1 MKRRQIAP
9 TTRTF
14 LTVLVGVTK
23 VQDWTKNTALLKR
36 VHAVYQ
42 QCLSHF
48 ENLRHKNPHHPD
60 LIPWPINAYIKVL
73 GNAKMWHQIFDVFWS
88 MKDYAPP
95 DETTYAIMLQLLQ
108 SRTNLKNQF
117 CKLDS
122 SLDEEIAKWEDAHGV
137 VEGEQLASARSEED
151 IPGSGNVNNAED
163 EVPSEEQVDD
173 RNAQDA
179 RTIWDTLVK
188 CAKAPGSIGAT
199 VCVNGYHVEAMLR
212 LMARGGPEEQRF
224 GFNIVRTFLPPL
236 RLSGEKKVK
245 EKAKDIPP
253 NTVEINK
260 YTLGAALELCSLSG
274 KPGAAIEF
282 FRIVTD
288 PREKSELWKVLDE
301 EHMMYIF
308 KAYADVISSH
318 GVLSDGREAV
328 AVLEWMVRCVKEK
341 GQTQLIPSMRH
352 CMYVL
357 TAAANG
363 GDISSAL
370 RVYEFMTGHQR
381 GEFMDGAP
389 PPKRR
394 PDCSILGPEVKLRW
408 NYYCM
413 DQLIKAASVAH
424 SVQYMR
430 VALRILAYYPP
441 DAFLGYAPPSLEPRQ
456 RLATRKELAIRV
468 LRGCQDVFGR
478 NGGSWNAEVTKWTA
492 IERRATEEKEEVE
505 RLEAALDEE
514 EENAK
519 AEEEAPSQE
528 SLVQRLVWVEGAKK
542 DWNVESRAV

>member
-1 MKRRQIAP
+1 MKRRQVAP
-9 TTRTF
+9 TTSTF
-14 LTVLVGVTK
+14 LAVLVGVTK

-36 VHAVYQ
+36 VHAAYQ
-42 QCLSHF
+42 QCLAHL

-88 MKDYAPP
+88 MKNYAPP

-108 SRTNLKNQF
+108 NRKNLKSHG

-122 SLDEEIAKWEDAHGV
+122 SLDEEIAMWEDVNGV
-137 VEGEQLASARSEED
+137 AEGEQLASAKSEEE
-151 IPGSGNVNNAED
+151 IPDSGNMKNAED
-163 EVPSEEQVDD
+163 NVPSEKDVDK
-173 RNAQDA
+173 RNAQEA
-179 RTIWDTLVK
+179 RTIWDTLINS
-188 CAKAPGSIGAT
+188 ATATGNIGAK
-199 VCVNGYHVEAMLR
+199 VCINGYHVEAMLR
-212 LMARGGPEEQRF
+212 LMARGGPGDQRF
-224 GFNIVRTFLPPL
+224 GFNIVHTFLQPL

-245 EKAKDIPP
+245 DIPP
-253 NTVEINK
+253 NTVKINK
-260 YTLGAALELCSLSG
+260 YTLDATLELCSLSG
-274 KPGAAIEF
+274 KPGAAIEC

-288 PREKSELWKVLDE
+288 PSEKSELWKVLDE
-301 EHMMYIF
+301 KHMGYVF

-328 AVLEWMVRCVKEK
+328 AVLEWMIRCVKEK
-341 GQTQLIPSMRH
+341 GQTHLTPTMRH

-363 GDISSAL
+363 GDVSSAL
-370 RVYEFMTGHQR
+370 RVYELMTGHQR

-394 PDCSILGPEVKLRW
+394 PDCSVLGPEVKLRW

-413 DQLIKAASVAH
+413 DQLIKAASVAR

-441 DAFLGYAPPSLEPRQ
+441 DSFLGYAPPSFEPRR
-456 RLATRKELAIRV
+456 RLAIRKELAIRV
-468 LRGCQDVFGR
+468 LRGCRDVFGR
-478 NGGSWNAEVTKWTA
+478 NGGSWNAEMTKWTA
-492 IERRATEEKEEVE
+492 IERRATEEKEEVG

-514 EENAK
+514 KENAT
-519 AEEEAPSQE
+519 AEEETPSQE

>member
-1 MKRRQIAP
+1 MKRRRVAP
-9 TTRTF
+9 TTSTF

-23 VQDWTKNTALLKR
+23 VQHWSKNTALLKR
-36 VHAVYQ
+36 VHGVYQ
-42 QCLSHF
+42 QCLAHL
-48 ENLRHKNPHHPD
+48 EGLRHKNPHHPD

-73 GNAKMWHQIFDVFWS
+73 GNAKMWPQVFDIFWS
-88 MKDYAPP
+88 MKDYSPP

-108 SRTNLKNQF
+108 NRKTLTSQF
-117 CKLDS
+117 CQVDS

-137 VEGEQLASARSEED
+137 AEGEQLALEGVPDSSNVKNVEED
-151 IPGSGNVNNAED
+151 
-163 EVPSEEQVDD
+163 VPSEKQVDK

-179 RTIWDTLVK
+179 RIIWDTLIK
-188 CAKAPGSIGAT
+188 CASGIGNIGSK
-199 VCVNGYHVEAMLR
+199 VCVNEHHVGAMLR

-236 RLSGEKKVK
+236 RLSGDK
-245 EKAKDIPP
+245 KAKDIPP
-253 NTVEINK
+253 NTVKINK
-260 YTLGAALELCSLSG
+260 FTLDATLALCSRSG
-274 KPGAAIEF
+274 KPGAAIEY
-282 FRIVTD
+282 FRIITD
-288 PREKSELWKVLDE
+288 PSEKGGLSEVLDE
-301 EHMMYIF
+301 KHMSYVF

-328 AVLEWMVRCVKEK
+328 AVLEWMFQCVKEK
-341 GQTQLIPSMRH
+341 GQSNLTPNMRH

-363 GDISSAL
+363 GDVSSAL
-370 RVYEFMTGHQR
+370 RVYELMTGHQR
-381 GEFMDGAP
+381 GEFMEGAP

-394 PDCSILGPEVKLRW
+394 HDCSILGPEVNLRW

-441 DAFLGYAPPSLEPRQ
+441 EAFLGYAPPSFSLRQ

-468 LRGCQDVFGR
+468 LRGCQDVLGRFGGS
-478 NGGSWNAEVTKWTA
+478 GGSWNAEVTKWTA
-492 IERRATEEKEEVE
+492 IQRRATEEREEVE

-519 AEEEAPSQE
+519 AEEDAPSEE

-542 DWNVESRAV
+542 DWNVESQTV

>member
-1 MKRRQIAP
+1 MKRRRVAP

-23 VQDWTKNTALLKR
+23 IEDWTKNTALLKR

-42 QCLSHF
+42 QCLAHL
-48 ENLRHKNPHHPD
+48 EDLRHKNPLHPD

-73 GNAKMWHQIFDVFWS
+73 GNAKMWPQIFDVFWS

-95 DETTYAIMLQLLQ
+95 DETTYAIILQHLRNRKDLR
-108 SRTNLKNQF
+108 SQF
-117 CKLDS
+117 CKVDS
-122 SLDEEIAKWEDAHGV
+122 SLDDEIAKWEDAHGV
-137 VEGEQLASARSEED
+137 AEGEQLASTTSGEQ
-151 IPGSGNVNNAED
+151 IPNSGSVKDAED
-163 EVPSEEQVDD
+163 DVPSEKQVDN

-179 RTIWDTLVK
+179 HTIWDALIK
-188 CAKAPGSIGAT
+188 CASVTGNVGTK
-199 VCVNGYHVEAMLR
+199 VCVNEHHVEAMLR
-212 LMARGGPEEQRF
+212 LMARGGPEDQRF

-236 RLSGEKKVK
+236 RLSGEKK
-245 EKAKDIPP
+245 AKDVPP
-253 NTVEINK
+253 NTVSINK
-260 YTLGAALELCSLSG
+260 YTLDATLELCSLSG

-288 PREKSELWKVLDE
+288 RSEKNELWKVLDE
-301 EHMMYIF
+301 KHMTYIL

-328 AVLEWMVRCVKEK
+328 AVLEWMFGCVKEK
-341 GQTQLIPSMRH
+341 DQTPLTPNMRH

-363 GDISSAL
+363 GDVSSVL
-370 RVYEFMTGHQR
+370 RVYELMTGHQR

-389 PPKRR
+389 PPKQRL
-394 PDCSILGPEVKLRW
+394 DCSILGPNVKLRW

-413 DQLIKAASVAH
+413 SQLIKAASVTR

-441 DAFLGYAPPSLEPRQ
+441 DAFLGYAPPSLELRQ

-468 LRGCQDVFGR
+468 LKGCQDVFGR
-478 NGGSWNAEVTKWTA
+478 HGGSWTAEMTKWTA
-492 IERRATEEKEEVE
+492 IERRAKEEKEEVE
-505 RLEAALDEE
+505 RLEAALDRE

-519 AEEEAPSQE
+519 AEEDVPSQE
-528 SLVQRLVWVEGAKK
+528 SLMQRLVWFEGAKK

>member
-1 MKRRQIAP
+1 MKRRRVAP
-9 TTRTF
+9 TTSTF

-42 QCLSHF
+42 QCLAHL
-48 ENLRHKNPHHPD
+48 EDLRHKNPHHPD

-73 GNAKMWHQIFDVFWS
+73 GNAEMWPQAFDIFWS
-88 MKDYAPP
+88 MKDHSPP
-95 DETTYAIMLQLLQ
+95 DETTYAIMLQLL
-108 SRTNLKNQF
+108 RNRKTLKSQF
-117 CKLDS
+117 CKVDS
-122 SLDEEIAKWEDAHGV
+122 SLDEEITKWEDEHGV
-137 VEGEQLASARSEED
+137 AEGEQLTPEVVSDSGDVKNVED
-151 IPGSGNVNNAED
+151 D
-163 EVPSEEQVDD
+163 VPSEKEVDK

-179 RTIWDTLVK
+179 LTIWDTLIKYASGTGNV
-188 CAKAPGSIGAT
+188 GSK
-199 VCVNGYHVEAMLR
+199 VCVNEHHVDAMLR
-212 LMARGGPEEQRF
+212 LMARGGPKEQRI

-236 RLSGEKKVK
+236 RLSGDKKP
-245 EKAKDIPP
+245 KDIPP
-253 NTVEINK
+253 NTAKINK
-260 YTLGAALELCSLSG
+260 YTLDATLELCSLSG

-282 FRIVTD
+282 FRIITD
-288 PREKSELWKVLDE
+288 PSEKGRLSKVLDE
-301 EHMMYIF
+301 KHMTYVF

-328 AVLEWMVRCVKEK
+328 AVLEWMFQRVKEK
-341 GQTQLIPSMRH
+341 GQTDLTPNMQH

-363 GDISSAL
+363 GDVSSAL
-370 RVYEFMTGHQR
+370 RVYELMTGHQR
-381 GEFMDGAP
+381 EEFMEGAP

-394 PDCSILGPEVKLRW
+394 RDCSILGPEVNLRW

-413 DQLIKAASVAH
+413 DQLILAASVAH
-424 SVQYMR
+424 SVQNMR

-468 LRGCQDVFGR
+468 LRGCQDVLGR
-478 NGGSWNAEVTKWTA
+478 YGGSWNPETTKWTA
-492 IERRATEEKEEVE
+492 IARRATEEKEEVE

-519 AEEEAPSQE
+519 AEEDAPSQE

-542 DWNVESRAV
+542 DWNVESQTV

>member
-9 TTRTF
+9 TTSTF

-23 VQDWTKNTALLKR
+23 LEDWTKNTALLRR

-42 QCLSHF
+42 QCIAHL
-48 ENLRHKNPHHPD
+48 ENLRHKNPYHPD
-60 LIPWPINAYIKVL
+60 LIPWPINAYIKIL
-73 GNAKMWHQIFDVFWS
+73 ANARMWPQAFNVFWS

-95 DETTYAIMLQLLQ
+95 DETTYAIMLHLLQ
-108 SRTNLKNQF
+108 SRKDLKSEF
-117 CKLDS
+117 CKVDS
-122 SLDEEIAKWEDAHGV
+122 SLDGEIEKWEDAHGGAG
-137 VEGEQLASARSEED
+137 GEQVASAKPEEQISKSDNVENSED
-151 IPGSGNVNNAED
+151 D
-163 EVPSEEQVDD
+163 VPSEEQVDQP
-173 RNAQDA
+173 NAQEA
-179 RTIWDTLVK
+179 RIVWDTLIRHASTTGNVSTK
-188 CAKAPGSIGAT
+188 
-199 VCVNGYHVEAMLR
+199 VCVNEHHVEAMLR
-212 LMARGGPEEQRF
+212 LMARGGPDEQRF

-236 RLSGEKKVK
+236 RLSGEKKAK
-245 EKAKDIPP
+245 EIPP
-253 NTVEINK
+253 NAVKINR
-260 YTLGAALELCSLSG
+260 YTLDATLELCNLSG

-282 FRIVTD
+282 FRIITD
-288 PREKSELWKVLDE
+288 PSEKSGLWKVLDAK
-301 EHMMYIF
+301 HMVHVF

-318 GVLSDGREAV
+318 GVLSDGREAI
-328 AVLEWMVRCVKEK
+328 AVLEWMFGCVKEK
-341 GQTQLIPSMRH
+341 NQTQLMPIMQH
-352 CMYVL
+352 CVYVL

-363 GDISSAL
+363 GDVSSAL
-370 RVYEFMTGHQR
+370 RVYELMTGHQR

-394 PDCSILGPEVKLRW
+394 HDCSILGPDAKLRW
-408 NYYCM
+408 NYDCM
-413 DQLIKAASVAH
+413 NQLIKAASVAR

-441 DAFLGYAPPSLEPRQ
+441 DSFLGYAPPSFEPRK
-456 RLATRKELAIRV
+456 RLTTRKELAMRV

-478 NGGSWNAEVTKWTA
+478 HGGSWNAEVTKWAA

-505 RLEAALDEE
+505 RLEAALN

-542 DWNVESRAV
+542 DWNVES